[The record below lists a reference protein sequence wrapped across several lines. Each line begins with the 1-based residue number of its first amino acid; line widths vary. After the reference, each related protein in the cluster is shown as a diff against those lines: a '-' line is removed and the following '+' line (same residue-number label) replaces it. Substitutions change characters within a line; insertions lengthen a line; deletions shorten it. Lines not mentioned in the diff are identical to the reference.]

1 LPWLTRTCT
10 HHLREITGGKTII
23 VTVAAVEHIQ
33 LLISVVPLTSGAEMV
48 PVRRYISMEAQ
59 ILKASEQLNVGS
71 GVCPGVIP
79 PWNSK
84 IRVEVFGQLNAQSL
98 IGIVV
103 YAHISGPVTNGVYN
117 TNNLRLGATAS
128 DTCNCGACYMGVH
141 VHMERDFGGFSNSF
155 SCGAP
160 LYVNAT
166 WIYRWLI
173 I

>member
-1 LPWLTRTCT
+1 MAYAYVYSPFTGNNWGQNNYCYCCGGGT
-10 HHLREITGGKTII
+10 H
-23 VTVAAVEHIQ
+23 
-33 LLISVVPLTSGAEMV
+33 SVVDQCCPIDIGRGDGASQAIYFYGSSNIKSI
-48 PVRRYISMEAQ
+48 RTTY
-59 ILKASEQLNVGS
+59 VGS